1 MMMMIAKD
9 DCYPYSLL
17 LYYHHY
23 QRYYEV
29 NFFMFLL
36 NKFQDYESR
45 ADMMIQ
51 QMNEQMM
58 QLQSMAMSR
67 IEV

>member
-1 MMMMIAKD
+1 
-9 DCYPYSLL
+9 
-17 LYYHHY
+17 
-23 QRYYEV
+23 
-29 NFFMFLL
+29 MFLL